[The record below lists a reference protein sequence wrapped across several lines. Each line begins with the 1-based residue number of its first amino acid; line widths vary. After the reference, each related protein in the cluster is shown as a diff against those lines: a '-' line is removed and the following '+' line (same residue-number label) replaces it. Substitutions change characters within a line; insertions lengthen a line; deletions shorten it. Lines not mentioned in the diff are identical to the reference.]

1 MDPYQQPETAGR
13 RSASRPEAGVDGRL
27 HSRQTGSHPC
37 PSPGGKSHPTAAGE
51 QGALSLSLSP
61 SLSLDAQ
68 IDQVDQTLK
77 KDLNDGL
84 SLSEI
89 ENPGMG
95 LEQDPKRRR
104 VSDEGTTEPNT
115 AGNTTAVE
123 GASRLGGY
131 LLRKRRAESCA
142 ESYLQLKELAQE
154 IKNEKIQQQ
163 KEQQELHEML
173 EQKEQKEQE
182 CLQQDGHAQLVQ
194 TRAMAKRSI
203 DWLGMLPQ
211 EMWAEILSHLA
222 YTDIGKAMCVCKTF
236 SEQEPYVWRLAC
248 ANQWPELTE
257 RMATVPD
264 RMFKNQRSRWRKCY
278 EMLSLRAA
286 ENKLVRGWGN
296 TFASSASS
304 ASSSEEGADAL
315 PSLQREV
322 TPHFRSVLV
331 EWMIEVAQ
339 EWKLESTMIFQA
351 TRYLDHYLRTVEVTD
366 IGKFQLVGISALR
379 LAVSLLRPQM
389 KISPEQHACLMDPA
403 RYAAV
408 CDGAATEEEVVAT
421 TDLLAGM
428 VSKEMCEAPN
438 AKMYLRCLWYTMSKT
453 GIAGCT
459 TEDMHVYVLAA
470 FLLELGQTDVAYS
483 THSHSSLAGA
493 SMSLALQFYGKDPWP
508 LELLA
513 FSSYTSEC
521 LAEQRK
527 VLARAQAMTLGSNV
541 RDIWCGFY
549 QNHLYHDRRAEWD
562 RSLALMGRRGPDF
575 VGIAF
580 GADVAERLRSRT
592 GRQSADAI
600 SFRGQE
606 ALELAMIRI
615 LV

>member
-1 MDPYQQPETAGR
+1 MNRRGQVAG
-13 RSASRPEAGVDGRL
+13 SASGRSCPVASASDTPASQQCRP
-27 HSRQTGSHPC
+27 
-37 PSPGGKSHPTAAGE
+37 KSATA
-51 QGALSLSLSP
+51 QNQ
-61 SLSLDAQ
+61 LDHL
-68 IDQVDQTLK
+68 DHVDQTLK
-77 KDLNDGL
+77 KDLDDGL
-84 SLSEI
+84 SLDEI

-104 VSDEGTTEPNT
+104 VSDSPVDVEPLLLPNKNRNEGT
-115 AGNTTAVE
+115 
-123 GASRLGGY
+123 SRLGGY
-131 LLRKRRAESCA
+131 MLRKRRAESCA
-142 ESYLQLKELAQE
+142 ESYMQLKELAQE
-154 IKNEKIQQQ
+154 KNNEK
-163 KEQQELHEML
+163 KGEYV
-173 EQKEQKEQE
+173 
-182 CLQQDGHAQLVQ
+182 DPDTVQ
-194 TRAMAKRSI
+194 TRSMAKRSI
-203 DWLGMLPQ
+203 DWLGMLPP
-211 EMWAEILSHLA
+211 EMWAEIISHMA
-222 YTDIGKAMCVCKTF
+222 YSDIGKAMCVCKTF
-236 SEQEPYVWRLAC
+236 SDQEPYIWRLAC
-248 ANQWPELTE
+248 ANQWPELTD

-296 TFASSASS
+296 TFTTFAAVV
-304 ASSSEEGADAL
+304 ARDATSDSTIL
-315 PSLQREV
+315 NSNTAVALQATQPLQKEV

-351 TRYLDHYLRTVEVTD
+351 TRYLDFYLRNVEITD

-389 KISPEQHACLMDPA
+389 KISPEHHACLMDPA

-421 TDLLAGM
+421 TDVLARM
-428 VSKEMCEAPN
+428 ISKEMCEAPN
-438 AKMYLRCLWYTMSKT
+438 AKMYLRCLWYTISKT

-483 THSHSSLAGA
+483 TFSHSSLAGA
-493 SMSLALQFYGKDPWP
+493 SMSLALEFYGKDPWP

-513 FSSYTSEC
+513 FSSYTSDC

-527 VLARAQAMTLGSNV
+527 VLARAQALTLGSNI

-575 VGIAF
+575 VRIAF
-580 GADVAERLRSRT
+580 GTDVEERLRQAG
-592 GRQSADAI
+592 GRQVMETMSL
-600 SFRGQE
+600 RGQE
-606 ALELAMIRI
+606 ALELATLRI
-615 LV
+615 LTLND